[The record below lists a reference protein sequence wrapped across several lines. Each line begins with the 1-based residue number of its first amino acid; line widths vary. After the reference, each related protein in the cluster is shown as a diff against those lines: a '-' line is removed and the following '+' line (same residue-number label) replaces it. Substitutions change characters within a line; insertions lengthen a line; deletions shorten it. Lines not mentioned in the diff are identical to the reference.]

1 MIRELFPLEGLVV
14 IDVDLPE
21 QLDELLNKLGAVA
34 ILGPE
39 VVEHDL
45 EELL

>member
-14 IDVDLPE
+14 VDVNLPE
-21 QLDELLNKLGAVA
+21 QLNKLLNELGSVA

-39 VVEHDL
+39 MIEHDF